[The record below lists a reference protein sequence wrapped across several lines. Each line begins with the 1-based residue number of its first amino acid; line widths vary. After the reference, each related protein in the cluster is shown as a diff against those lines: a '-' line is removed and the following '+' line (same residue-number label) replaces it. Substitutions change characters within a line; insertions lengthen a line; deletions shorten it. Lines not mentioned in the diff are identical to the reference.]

1 MRQEPAMMAVSR
13 WCFRHWCHEWSTI
26 PQMGPSWEV
35 VRHATCTATKLGQRN
50 FPKSL
55 FQNLFK
61 VYSVFFKIRFN
72 MFYRE
77 AASCE
82 SPRRLRSLPIAG
94 WSQSW
99 SLVVAD
105 ADDARDLM
113 GARALRREPP
123 DSKSSCRRC
132 WLRQSGSGWHRHT

>member
-1 MRQEPAMMAVSR
+1 
-13 WCFRHWCHEWSTI
+13 
-26 PQMGPSWEV
+26 MGPSWEV
-35 VRHATCTATKLGQRN
+35 VRHATCTATFKLGQRN

-55 FQNLFK
+55 FKVYLFNVYSTSIQRLFNVYSTSIQRLFN
-61 VYSVFFKIRFN
+61 VYSVFFKIRFE

-94 WSQSW
+94 RSQSW

-113 GARALRREPP
+113 GARTLRREPP

-132 WLRQSGSGWHRHT
+132 WLRQSGSG